1 MLPTLCVTLAK
12 SGSLSGPL
20 SGPLFSL
27 LQNEGGL
34 YVNSGML
41 TGPRRQVKANGDV
54 SSADLISNPISVC
67 P

>member
-12 SGSLSGPL
+12 SGSLSGPH
-20 SGPLFSL
+20 FSL

-54 SSADLISNPISVC
+54 SRADLISNPISAR